1 MDKPIKKNKHETLN
15 SQEVAKMVGKRH
27 DNLVRDIDGYVS
39 ILSQNSKLR
48 TDDFFIEDSYTA
60 GTGKNYRCY
69 QVTKMGC
76 DFIAHKLNGVKGTAF
91 TATYV
96 KRFYE
101 MKQKL
106 IEIRLNYRV
115 KREIS
120 KIERRSLTDSIKELP
135 PSPHKEFKYKH
146 YTDLFYKIIFGK
158 NAQQLRAQFGIT
170 KKEHLRDYFT
180 PNELHRVT
188 MLEKQAGTLI
198 DLGLSYQQIKK
209 ILINKYCI
217 TA

>member
-1 MDKPIKKNKHETLN
+1 M
-15 SQEVAKMVGKRH
+15 
-27 DNLVRDIDGYVS
+27 
-39 ILSQNSKLR
+39 R